1 MLAVTFTTR
10 AAAELKQRLRLL
22 GAPGVQAR
30 TFHAAALRQ
39 LSYFWPRV
47 IGGDPPQVVE
57 SKLPLLIEAARR
69 LRRNPERGELRD
81 VASEI
86 EWAKVTQVGP
96 EDYPAA
102 AVKARRTPPIAPEE
116 VARLYEGYESV
127 RRQRNLIDFETI
139 LELTAAVMTEH
150 REVAAQIRQQYR
162 YFVVDEFQ
170 DVNPLQKLLLDT
182 WLGGRDDLCVVGD
195 PNQTIYSFTGA
206 TPHYLTNFAV
216 EHPSAAVI
224 RLVRDYR
231 STPQVV
237 TLANRV
243 MARSPHRL
251 ELVAQRPD
259 GPEPVFAEYDD
270 EQAEALG
277 VALTVKK
284 LMADGVPTREIAV
297 LFRIN
302 AQSEAYE
309 QAFSDSGV
317 PYLLRGADRFFERPE
332 VRQAVVLLRGAARS
346 AGDEPLAP
354 AVHAILSGI
363 GLTAE
368 APGGG
373 KAREKWESLKAL
385 ADLAEDMASEGADLP
400 RFVGELERRAAEQ
413 HAPPVEGVTLAS
425 LHAAKGLE
433 WDAVFLVGL
442 TDGMVPIVYAETP
455 DQVEEERRLLYVGVT
470 RAREHLHLS
479 WALARSPGGRRA
491 RKPSR
496 FLDGLSPRT
505 ASVSRAERPGGGG
518 RAGAPPRCRC
528 TAGSAARRCP
538 SRPSRSW
545 AGARPARPTTTR
557 RCSNGSRRGARRRRR
572 RPRSPR
578 TSSSRTSPCRPSRS
592 GCPPPRR
599 TCSRSRES
607 GASNSTGTVTR
618 SLGCAAA
625 TIVLPTSNSPACWRP
640 PVNSALKELLDL
652 LDLEQIELDIFR
664 GRSPEERF
672 QRVFGGQVAAQA
684 LVAAGRTVP
693 GDRMVHSL
701 HAYFIRPG
709 DPALPIVYN
718 VDRVRDGRSFT
729 TRRITAIQH
738 GKAIFS
744 MSASFHVEEPGVTH
758 QAARMPEAPAPETLP
773 TFQER
778 MRDVFGDEPGWRDL
792 LSKPRP
798 VDLRYVNALPWE
810 AAKDPSLVTPE
821 NRVWFRYDAD
831 LPDDPLLHIVLAA
844 YASDFTLVD
853 TVLLAHGL
861 AWGSSAVSGASLDH
875 AMWFHRPFRA
885 DDWLLYAQESPW
897 SGAARGLARG
907 QMFTPSGELAVS
919 VVQECLIRVS
929 PEPHPRVTK
938 S

>member
-1 MLAVTFTTR
+1 MDVLDGLDPEQREVAQAVRGPVCVLAGAGTGKTRAITHRIAYAVHTGVVDPQGVLAVTFTTR
-10 AAAELKQRLRLL
+10 AAGELKQRLRRL

-86 EWAKVTQVGP
+86 EWAKVTQVAP

-182 WLGGRDDLCVVGD
+182 WLGGRDDVCVVGD

-243 MARSPHRL
+243 MARSRHRL

-259 GPEPVFAEYDD
+259 GPEPVFTEYDD

-297 LFRIN
+297 LFRVN

-309 QAFSDSGV
+309 QAFNDSGV
-317 PYLLRGADRFFERPE
+317 PYLLRGAERFFERPE

-346 AGDEPLAP
+346 AGEEPLAP

-385 ADLAEDMASEGADLP
+385 ADLAEDMAAEGADLP

-491 RKPSR
+491 RRPSR

-505 ASVSRAERPGGGG
+505 ASVSRAERPSGGGKG
-518 RAGAPPRCRC
+518 RR
-528 TAGSAARRCP
+528 
-538 SRPSRSW
+538 
-545 AGARPARPTTTR
+545 
-557 RCSNGSRRGARRRRR
+557 
-572 RPRSPR
+572 
-578 TSSSRTSPCRPSRS
+578 
-592 GCPPPRR
+592 
-599 TCSRSRES
+599 
-607 GASNSTGTVTR
+607 
-618 SLGCAAA
+618 AAA
-625 TIVLPTSNSPACWRP
+625 VPLHCRICGKTLSVAAEQKLGRCATCPADYDEALLERLKAWRTTAAKEAKVPAYVVFTDVTLQAIAERVPTAEEDLLAIAGIGRVKLERYGDAVLGLCRGDGSVTGEYSPA
-640 PVNSALKELLDL
+640 
-652 LDLEQIELDIFR
+652 
-664 GRSPEERF
+664 
-672 QRVFGGQVAAQA
+672 
-684 LVAAGRTVP
+684 
-693 GDRMVHSL
+693 
-701 HAYFIRPG
+701 
-709 DPALPIVYN
+709 
-718 VDRVRDGRSFT
+718 
-729 TRRITAIQH
+729 
-738 GKAIFS
+738 
-744 MSASFHVEEPGVTH
+744 
-758 QAARMPEAPAPETLP
+758 
-773 TFQER
+773 
-778 MRDVFGDEPGWRDL
+778 
-792 LSKPRP
+792 
-798 VDLRYVNALPWE
+798 
-810 AAKDPSLVTPE
+810 
-821 NRVWFRYDAD
+821 
-831 LPDDPLLHIVLAA
+831 
-844 YASDFTLVD
+844 
-853 TVLLAHGL
+853 
-861 AWGSSAVSGASLDH
+861 
-875 AMWFHRPFRA
+875 
-885 DDWLLYAQESPW
+885 
-897 SGAARGLARG
+897 
-907 QMFTPSGELAVS
+907 
-919 VVQECLIRVS
+919 
-929 PEPHPRVTK
+929 
-938 S
+938 

>member
-1 MLAVTFTTR
+1 MDVLDGLDPEQREVAQAVRGPVCVLAGAGTGKTRAITHRIAYAVQTGVVEPQGVLAVTFTTR
-10 AAAELKQRLRLL
+10 AAAELKQRLRRL

-116 VARLYEGYESV
+116 VARLYEGYESL

-259 GPEPVFAEYDD
+259 GPEPVFTEYDD

-385 ADLAEDMASEGADLP
+385 ADLAEDMAAEGADLP

-505 ASVSRAERPGGGG
+505 ASVSRAERPAGGG
-518 RAGAPPRCRC
+518 RG
-528 TAGSAARRCP
+528 RR
-538 SRPSRSW
+538 
-545 AGARPARPTTTR
+545 
-557 RCSNGSRRGARRRRR
+557 
-572 RPRSPR
+572 
-578 TSSSRTSPCRPSRS
+578 
-592 GCPPPRR
+592 
-599 TCSRSRES
+599 
-607 GASNSTGTVTR
+607 
-618 SLGCAAA
+618 AAA
-625 TIVLPTSNSPACWRP
+625 VPLHCRICGKTLSVAAEQKLGRCATCPADYDEALLERLKAWRTAAAKEAKVPAYVVFTDVTLQAIAERVPTA
-640 PVNSALKELLDL
+640 EEDL
-652 LDLEQIELDIFR
+652 LAIAGIGRVKLDRYGDAVLGLCR
-664 GRSPEERF
+664 GDDS
-672 QRVFGGQVAAQA
+672 
-684 LVAAGRTVP
+684 
-693 GDRMVHSL
+693 
-701 HAYFIRPG
+701 
-709 DPALPIVYN
+709 
-718 VDRVRDGRSFT
+718 
-729 TRRITAIQH
+729 
-738 GKAIFS
+738 
-744 MSASFHVEEPGVTH
+744 VT
-758 QAARMPEAPAPETLP
+758 
-773 TFQER
+773 
-778 MRDVFGDEPGWRDL
+778 DE
-792 LSKPRP
+792 
-798 VDLRYVNALPWE
+798 
-810 AAKDPSLVTPE
+810 
-821 NRVWFRYDAD
+821 
-831 LPDDPLLHIVLAA
+831 
-844 YASDFTLVD
+844 
-853 TVLLAHGL
+853 
-861 AWGSSAVSGASLDH
+861 
-875 AMWFHRPFRA
+875 
-885 DDWLLYAQESPW
+885 
-897 SGAARGLARG
+897 
-907 QMFTPSGELAVS
+907 
-919 VVQECLIRVS
+919 
-929 PEPHPRVTK
+929 
-938 S
+938 